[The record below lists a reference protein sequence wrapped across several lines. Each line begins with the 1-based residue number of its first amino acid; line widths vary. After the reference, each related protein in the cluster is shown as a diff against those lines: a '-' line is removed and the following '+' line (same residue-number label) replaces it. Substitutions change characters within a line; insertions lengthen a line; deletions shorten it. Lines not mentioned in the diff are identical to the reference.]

1 MIKALRA
8 WLVHIKRAL
17 VYDEYDDVRAFY
29 QKFGWSMGNK
39 PTPLHRARV
48 IERTDFMQE
57 ELNEFKLGARNAD
70 LSAMADA
77 LVDLVY
83 VAKGTALE
91 MGLPWEE
98 LWQDVQRANMGKVP
112 AATARMANDAI
123 KPSGWAGPQTEDIL
137 IDHGA
142 IL

>member
-1 MIKALRA
+1 MIKTLRA
-8 WLVHIKRAL
+8 WLVRIKRTF

-29 QKFGWSMGNK
+29 QKFGWGMGTK
-39 PTPLHRARV
+39 PAPLHRARI

-123 KPSGWAGPQTEDIL
+123 KPPGWVGPQTEDIL
-137 IDHGA
+137 MDHGA
-142 IL
+142 TL